1 MSRKISYSIIIIL
14 ILAILGG
21 IAYFFFYAN
30 NPAPQGNTGGSTISV
45 QNPFV
50 PFGGSGVNNNQGSNS
65 SGTNSTST
73 IANNGQ
79 IYQYP
84 KVREIWPTPVGGFV
98 ASTTASSTFV
108 RFVDRGTGYVYDM
121 NMASATPANISNT
134 TVPLVYESYWNSNGM
149 SGIFRYIKEG
159 GDDITNFYVQLRST
173 AATTNTPASA
183 KASLGKKT
191 ASSTATTTP
200 ASLKTSYA
208 GQGTSTTATTSI
220 PSILTAPILSQTPY
234 VLRGTYFPGN
244 IISVAVSPKGNQLF
258 TVENVN
264 GNGVGFIS
272 NFDGSGSKQI
282 FSTPLTQINAFWPS
296 ASTLM
301 LSTKAS
307 SNSAGYL
314 YSINVKTGVMSEVF
328 GGLGGLSI
336 LANPK
341 AQLVL
346 YSDLSSSGN
355 LVASL
360 YNIKTS
366 SSQDLPFVTLADKC
380 VWSKQNPVDLYCAV
394 PSSAPTGYP
403 DAWYEGTASG
413 VDQIIEVDTDTGS
426 IHLVSSLAKDA
437 RTQIDAEW
445 LALDPSERFL
455 YFVNKR
461 DLSLWSV
468 DLNQ

>member
-1 MSRKISYSIIIIL
+1 MSRKLSYTIIIIL

-21 IAYFFFYAN
+21 FAYFFFYLN
-30 NPAPQGNTGGSTISV
+30 KPAPTGSTISG
-45 QNPFV
+45 QNPFT
-50 PFGGSGVNNNQGSNS
+50 PFGGGGVNGNGGSSANGVN
-65 SGTNSTST
+65 GTSTST

-79 IYQYP
+79 VYQFP
-84 KVREIWPTPVGGFV
+84 KVREIWPTPIGGFI

-108 RFVDRGTGYVYDM
+108 RFVDRGTGYIYDM

-159 GDDITNFYVQLRST
+159 SDDITNFYVQLRST
-173 AATTNTPASA
+173 A
-183 KASLGKKT
+183 T
-191 ASSTATTTP
+191 ATTP
-200 ASLKTSYA
+200 ASLVPSYA
-208 GQGTSTTATTSI
+208 GQGTSTATTSI
-220 PSILTAPILSQTPY
+220 PVQPAQLLGQTPFE
-234 VLRGTYFPGN
+234 LRGTYFPGN

-258 TVENVN
+258 TIENVS

-282 FSTPLTQINAFWPS
+282 FSTPLTQVNAFWPT

-301 LSTKAS
+301 MSTRAS
-307 SNSAGYL
+307 ANSFGYL
-314 YSINVKTGVMSEVF
+314 YSIKAKTGGMSEV
-328 GGLGGLSI
+328 LGGLSG
-336 LANPK
+336 LSVLPNPT
-341 AQLVL
+341 AQLIL

-360 YNIKTS
+360 YNIKTA

-380 VWSKQNPVDLYCAV
+380 VWSKLNPVNLFCAV
-394 PSSAPTGYP
+394 PTSAPSGTYP
-403 DAWYEGTASG
+403 DDWYRGTASTI
-413 VDQIIEVDTDTGS
+413 DQIIEVDTDTGN
-426 IHLVSSLAKDA
+426 IHGVSNLSQEAK
-437 RTQIDAEW
+437 TSIDAEW

-455 YFVNKR
+455 YFVNKK

-468 DLNQ
+468 DLNQN